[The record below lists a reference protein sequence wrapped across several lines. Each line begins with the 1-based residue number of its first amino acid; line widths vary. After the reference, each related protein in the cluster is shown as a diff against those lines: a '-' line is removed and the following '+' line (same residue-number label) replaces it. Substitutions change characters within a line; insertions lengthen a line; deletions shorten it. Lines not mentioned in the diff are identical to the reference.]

1 MKQPRPRPWAVA
13 RGARLGAGEQLVVGG
28 LAGSLE
34 VFINQ
39 PTVALKN
46 AMQGG
51 RPLPWRVP
59 ELYRGV
65 VVNAGSM
72 APITAVQFGASAMI
86 AGMMGGPGEV
96 SSAGRV
102 GAAAAAGALSGL
114 ISGPAELVMIRQQ
127 LSGRSLTG
135 ELRHLVGTHGPRVLG
150 SGLGLAM
157 GRDGLYTCG
166 YMGLTPVFKE
176 LLEPRFEEGSSAPF
190 LGAGIAA
197 GVMSALMTHP
207 VDTVKT
213 IVQTRCMPG
222 ATVPEG
228 VPTSVSG
235 VTAEVWAKGGV
246 AGFYSGVLPRSFR
259 LITAVFILNM
269 SKDEIE
275 KRWLELKDKS
285 S

>member
-1 MKQPRPRPWAVA
+1 
-13 RGARLGAGEQLVVGG
+13 
-28 LAGSLE
+28 
-34 VFINQ
+34 
-39 PTVALKN
+39 
-46 AMQGG
+46 
-51 RPLPWRVP
+51 
-59 ELYRGV
+59 
-65 VVNAGSM
+65 
-72 APITAVQFGASAMI
+72 
-86 AGMMGGPGEV
+86 
-96 SSAGRV
+96 
-102 GAAAAAGALSGL
+102 
-114 ISGPAELVMIRQQ
+114 
-127 LSGRSLTG
+127 
-135 ELRHLVGTHGPRVLG
+135 
-150 SGLGLAM
+150 M

-275 KRWLELKDKS
+275 KRWPELKDKS